1 MLKRDFSERNTGQGP
16 AVKRRDSTGA
26 QGRLVYSFFLL
37 CFEVNAGLCCR
48 CSAIYM

>member
-26 QGRLVYSFFLL
+26 QGRLVCNTAFSFCVLK
-37 CFEVNAGLCCR
+37 
-48 CSAIYM
+48 